1 MRCSGW
7 VKGGDNLL
15 NRLTAWGMG
24 HGAWGMGHG
33 AWGMEGIKE
42 IRNKIK
48 CCNNL
53 KIRS

>member
-15 NRLTAWGMG
+15 NRLT
-24 HGAWGMGHG
+24 

>member
-24 HGAWGMGHG
+24 HGAG